1 MTTREAPPPHR
12 RARDAARTHWIDA
25 DRRRAEQTQSMLGA
39 KGGESGRTQDPDSV
53 AFRAL
58 RWCRQH
64 LLGTP
69 KPIRDASV
77 NDLMATHIA
86 SKYAVLESSP
96 LTHPATSPDDTEPGP
111 GHQELACGY
120 LRALGIAAAWECVF
134 DLLMTSIIVVASV
147 VAGFAFHE
155 RGGSLTTA
163 FFVGLTVFLVT
174 RIPASPSID
183 SLRSIIG
190 RICGLAVLAF
200 LGYVAAPNLDRLGMT
215 DGLHGSVVVVL
226 PTAVFASIVTASLMT
241 LLLVL
246 RLLRDECVN
255 RVLRANAQ
263 QILTLELVST
273 AEALATLAT
282 QQERIDWR
290 PGSAVMT
297 ALSRL
302 DTAGR
307 LIERHV
313 WFREGL
319 RDVEKRKVV
328 TDMRRLSVEV
338 LQLRG
343 QLINAKEG
351 TVLVLRDEVFRKA
364 KWVHRGLFG
373 ELSVP
378 VIDKDVSAARRLRV
392 GLVRLAWDLPLAL
405 APVGVIWLYD
415 LIGFDSPG
423 NQLPRSAMMGAGA
436 SFAMYVALRALDP
449 TTIGKVALS
458 SALLEILRSWGL
470 SRTEDGKA
478 EKPGAEPSGSQGPDK
493 AAQPDGASTH
503 PRTTTDHPT
512 SLT

>member
-319 RDVEKRKVV
+319 RDVEKRKVA

-343 QLINAKEG
+343 QLINAKRGYGLRPSGEG
-351 TVLVLRDEVFRKA
+351 FQNGRVGPSRALRRAECPCHRQGRERCPKAASWTRPTGLGPAARTRARRRDLAVRPHRLRLARQPATAERHDGRRGFLRDVRRAAGAGSHNDRKGCVVQRLVGDLA
-364 KWVHRGLFG
+364 ELGPVEDRGRQG
-373 ELSVP
+373 REAGCRTKRIAGTGQGST
-378 VIDKDVSAARRLRV
+378 ARRSQH
-392 GLVRLAWDLPLAL
+392 
-405 APVGVIWLYD
+405 APQD
-415 LIGFDSPG
+415 
-423 NQLPRSAMMGAGA
+423 N
-436 SFAMYVALRALDP
+436 
-449 TTIGKVALS
+449 
-458 SALLEILRSWGL
+458 
-470 SRTEDGKA
+470 
-478 EKPGAEPSGSQGPDK
+478 
-493 AAQPDGASTH
+493 H
-503 PRTTTDHPT
+503 
-512 SLT
+512 